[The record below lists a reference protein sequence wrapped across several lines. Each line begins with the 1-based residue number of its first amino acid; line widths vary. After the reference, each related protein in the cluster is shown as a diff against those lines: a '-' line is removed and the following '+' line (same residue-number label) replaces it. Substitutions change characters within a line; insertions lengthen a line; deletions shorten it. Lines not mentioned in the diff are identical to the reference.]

1 MANNRTNLAVG
12 DIIPWAG
19 LQMKVVSLDPVSGFA
34 KLEATDKSELATV
47 SLKTIGEILNKHVKN
62 HGL

>member
-1 MANNRTNLAVG
+1 MANNRTNLAIG
-12 DIIPWAG
+12 DIIPWTG
-19 LQMKVVSLDPVSGFA
+19 LQMKVVSLDPVSRFA
-34 KLEATDKSELATV
+34 KLEATDKSELATA